1 MIDAEFKKAAERG
14 GFFNCYYCDN
24 ILDVVKGGC
33 YEHRIKYKRDGTDF
47 INTKRE
53 YSVFYKAGMN
63 RTKGL

>member
-1 MIDAEFKKAAERG
+1 MHEEIIEKLNNECEIR
-14 GFFNCYYCDN
+14 N
-24 ILDVVKGGC
+24 LSP
-33 YEHRIKYKRDGTDF
+33 RTSF